1 MKHEESDTDNSSG
14 FVMNKLIKFG
24 YYNIS
29 LGIVIWLILFLYKIN
44 IWLAVIGLI
53 IVIYFFVI
61 ITSKVLIFINNL

>member
-1 MKHEESDTDNSSG
+1 MKHEESDSDLGSG

>member
-1 MKHEESDTDNSSG
+1 MKYEESDSDLGSG